1 MYEMNEE
8 NNVFK
13 EEKEN
18 TELTYIDEEPVSEP
32 SDDLDETESNNGF
45 LNGLLAV
52 GAAVVTVFVGTKLYK
67 RIKNKNPDE
76 KKLSREERMEE
87 KYKEKLR
94 KQGWIEPASEETVI
108 DVESNED
115 DEE

>member
-8 NNVFK
+8 NNVFE

-45 LNGLLAV
+45 MKGLLLAGGVAATIAV
-52 GAAVVTVFVGTKLYK
+52 LYK
-67 RIKNKNPDE
+67 RRKSKNPDG
-76 KKLSREERMEE
+76 KKLSRKERMKEE
-87 KYKEKLR
+87 LKAELR
-94 KQGWIEPASEETVI
+94 EEGWVEPASEETVI

-115 DEE
+115 EE